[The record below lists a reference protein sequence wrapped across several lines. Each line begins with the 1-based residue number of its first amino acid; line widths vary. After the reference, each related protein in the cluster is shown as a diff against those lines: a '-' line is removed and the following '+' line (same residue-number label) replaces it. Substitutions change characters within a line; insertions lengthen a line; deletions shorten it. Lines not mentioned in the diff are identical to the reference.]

1 MCFRS
6 LYLVKGFTGSI
17 FVDPKHTPLSN
28 IPISFASDFV
38 KVSLFPHILPNSGEK
53 SNQCMWLCILSGR
66 RNIQWR
72 KIRQPIIHVSRWTL
86 LLCRQKVVFD
96 TFLLLHYRLCTWLPL
111 SKVNISLL
119 PTNEKVNLNFKITSH
134 QLHFSNLFLV
144 HNYTKCLI
152 VDQERVFIWCFVKDV
167 NLDEGAI
174 AFRDRSARIKSWD
187 SSCWVGAAQI
197 T

>member
-1 MCFRS
+1 MHVTMHPLRQAKHTVEKDQTTHYPRLALNSSPLSPKSGFWHFS
-6 LYLVKGFTGSI
+6 ASSLQALYLTALSI
-17 FVDPKHTPLSN
+17 LIQKHT
-28 IPISFASDFV
+28 
-38 KVSLFPHILPNSGEK
+38 
-53 SNQCMWLCILSGR
+53 
-66 RNIQWR
+66 
-72 KIRQPIIHVSRWTL
+72 
-86 LLCRQKVVFD
+86 
-96 TFLLLHYRLCTWLPL
+96 
-111 SKVNISLL
+111 VNISLL
-119 PTNEKVNLNFKITSH
+119 LPTDEKVNLNIKITSH